1 MYVCIKFYTV
11 RFSITITL
19 LAAFLL
25 GRECAQQGSPS
36 GGPRDEDPPKVVS
49 SEPANYST
57 RFDNKRIEIT
67 FDEFI
72 VLDNVNQELVV
83 SPPMKEKPEVKL
95 RKKTLIVEIADTLK
109 ENTTYTFNFG
119 SAIKDLH
126 EGNKLLNYEYA
137 FSTGDV
143 LDSLSVKGTLRN
155 AEDLSVPDEPVT
167 IMLYNDLRDSVPLTD
182 IPLYVGR
189 SDEKG
194 IFSVNNLRTD
204 VYKVFALKDGNYNLL
219 YDLPTEVIG
228 FLDTAL
234 RVDAEFAR
242 SILESSGKLDS
253 AGTDSLTQDSITAA
267 APPAGRDLTEE
278 ETGGAGAD
286 TTGLPADTLAQE
298 GPDLNSI
305 YIDLMLFTEASKIQ
319 YITDS
324 KRDDPR
330 RMEITFALPVTD
342 SFSYRKV
349 PDAPEN
355 ESWLLEHFSAGR
367 DTLTLWIRDSSDY
380 KKDTLFLQVSYTA
393 RDTAGRF
400 VTTTDTL
407 RFTYR
412 ERRTGRERGRAP
424 EAAKEK
430 LEISTIRNRG
440 QQHLNNDLALN
451 FNFPLTTVND
461 SLIRFFY
468 IPDSVEV
475 PEPFRVLPDSMSL
488 TRAWISANWKS
499 ASKYRLFI
507 LPGAISNLY
516 GLPHDTLDVSFT
528 TRDIEYYGQ
537 INLNLDS
544 VRNRVI
550 IQLINR
556 EQVHRTRIVESDGTV
571 VFSYLTPQ
579 EYSIKFIHDRNGNGK
594 WDTGDYLKHLQP
606 EPVEFLGTSITVRS
620 NWEHEESMR
629 LEK

>member
-1 MYVCIKFYTV
+1 MRYG
-11 RFSITITL
+11 ITITL

-49 SEPANYST
+49 CEPANYST
-57 RFDNKRIEIT
+57 RFGSKRIEIT

-83 SPPMKEKPEVKL
+83 SPPMKEKPEVRL

-143 LDSLSVKGTLRN
+143 LDSLSVRGTLRN
-155 AEDLSVPDEPVT
+155 AVDLSVPDEPVT
-167 IMLYNDLRDSVPLTD
+167 IMLYDDLRDSVPLTD

-194 IFSVNNLRTD
+194 NFSVNNLRPD
-204 VYKVFALKDGNYNLL
+204 LYKVFALKDGNYNLL

-242 SILESSGKLDS
+242 SILESSGMLDTVE
-253 AGTDSLTQDSITAA
+253 TDSLVRDSITT
-267 APPAGRDLTEE
+267 APLPPDRDLTEE
-278 ETGGAGAD
+278 ATGGAGAD
-286 TTGLPADTLAQE
+286 TTGLSADTLVQA

-330 RMEITFALPVTD
+330 RMEITFSLPVTD
-342 SFSYRKV
+342 SFSYRQV
-349 PDAPEN
+349 PHAREN
-355 ESWLLEHFSAGR
+355 ESWLLEHFSTNR
-367 DTLTLWIRDSSDY
+367 DTLSLWIRDSTDY
-380 KKDTLFLQVSYTA
+380 KKDTLLMQVLYTV

-400 VTTTDTL
+400 VAATDTL
-407 RFTYR
+407 RFVYR
-412 ERRTGRERGRAP
+412 KKRTGRERGKAP
-424 EAAKEK
+424 EPAKEK

-440 QQHLNNDLALN
+440 QQHLNSDLALN
-451 FNFPLTTVND
+451 INFPPTAVND
-461 SLIRFFY
+461 SLVSLFY

-475 PEPFRVLPDSMSL
+475 LESFRILPDSMSL
-488 TRAWISANWKS
+488 TRAWISANWRS
-499 ASKYRLFI
+499 ASKYRLFM

-516 GLPHDTLDVSFT
+516 NLPHDTLDVSFT

-550 IQLINR
+550 IQLMNR
-556 EQVHRTRIVESDGTV
+556 EQVQRTRVVESDGTV

-579 EYSIKFIHDRNGNGK
+579 EYTIKFIHDLNGNGK